1 MNTIRLAVYNAIRSL
16 GCKPLTA
23 YKLAIKDIL

>member
-1 MNTIRLAVYNAIRSL
+1 MNTIRLAIYNAIR
-16 GCKPLTA
+16 GMGFKPLTA